1 LPDRRVTPYSAAVL
15 RVERYVSREP
25 ARACIVALPGDV
37 PAGGVSPFDS
47 RIESERLSAALRAV
61 ANEAAAS
68 LAPGGALLLYGAP
81 EWVSLA
87 LGQCPPSLD
96 LRAWVAVAC
105 RPRESALL
113 ARSHKALSVLAP
125 RGARLDLAPV
135 RVPHRTCRA
144 CGDTLRD
151 WGGRHRQMRVEG
163 TRLGDVWADLD
174 VDLDDPLPGP
184 LLDRVGRVLGVEAPG
199 RLAAISADVLRLPV
213 SHVEAA
219 APRDMSLSL
228 NRVVQG
234 DCLEVLRA
242 LPSESVDLAFA
253 DPPYNLEKAY
263 ASGKDDRAR
272 DEYLGWCHAWL
283 TEYARVVRPGGTVAV
298 LTLPTWAAMH
308 ARFLLRHRAL
318 RFERWVVW
326 DALAEPK
333 GRGLLPAHY
342 ALLLFTKG
350 RARRAAPPLSV
361 EGSGDLCRR
370 PSCVA
375 SRPPGLRAPLS
386 DVWRDIPRIKH
397 ARYRDAHPCQLPLP
411 LVERI
416 VDVASPPGGVVLDA
430 FCGTGTT
437 GAAARALAR
446 RWVLSDVSPEYV
458 ELSRAKVVGNE
469 S

>member
-1 LPDRRVTPYSAAVL
+1 VL
-15 RVERYVSREP
+15 RVERYASREA

-37 PAGGVSPFDS
+37 PEGGISPFDS
-47 RIESERLSAALRAV
+47 RIESERLSTALRAV
-61 ANEAAAS
+61 ANGATAT

-81 EWVSLA
+81 EWVALA
-87 LGQCPPSLD
+87 LGQCSPSLD

-113 ARSHKALSVLAP
+113 ARSHKALAMLAP
-125 RGARLDLAPV
+125 RGERLDLSPV

-184 LLDRVGRVLGVEAPG
+184 LLDRVGHMLGAEASE
-199 RLAAISADVLRLPV
+199 RLAAISADALRLPV
-213 SHVEAA
+213 SRAA
-219 APRDMSLSL
+219 AAVESRDASPDLPL
-228 NRVVQG
+228 NRVLQG
-234 DCLEVLRA
+234 DCLELLRA

-263 ASGKDDRAR
+263 AFAKDDRAR

-283 TEYARVVRPGGTVAV
+283 TEYARVVRPGGMIAV

-350 RARRAAPPLSV
+350 GARHVDAPAV
-361 EGSGDLCRR
+361 ADGAGDLCRR

-397 ARYRDAHPCQLPLP
+397 ARYRDAHPCQLPLS

-458 ELSRAKVVGNE
+458 ELSRGKVASSE